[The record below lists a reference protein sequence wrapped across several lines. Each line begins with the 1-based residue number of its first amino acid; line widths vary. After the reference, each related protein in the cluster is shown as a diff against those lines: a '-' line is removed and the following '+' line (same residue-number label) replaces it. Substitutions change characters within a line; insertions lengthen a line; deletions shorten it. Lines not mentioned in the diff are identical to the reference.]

1 MTETTLHYI
10 FDPLCGWCYGAAPL
24 VKAAQSLPGLKI
36 VPHAGGMMTGNNRR
50 QITDE
55 WRNYVIPHDKRIAEM
70 TGQPFGE
77 AYFNGLLRD
86 TTAVMDSE
94 PPITAIL
101 AAEKLAGRG
110 LDMLHR
116 IQQAHYQEGRRIADT
131 PVLEALEHCPADN
144 TSLAAW
150 AARVYTTER
159 TLSRRCQQDL
169 GMSFSEWRQRLRF
182 LHAVSLLE
190 QGKTVQDV
198 ALDVGYSSASAFIVM
213 FQQIAGTTP
222 ERFRRA

>member
-24 VKAAQSLPGLKI
+24 VKAAQSLPGLKV

-94 PPITAIL
+94 PSITAIL

-116 IQQAHYQEGRRIADT
+116 IQQAHYKEGRRIADT
-131 PVLEALEHCPADN
+131 PVLEALAKE
-144 TSLAAW
+144 
-150 AARVYTTER
+150 
-159 TLSRRCQQDL
+159 L
-169 GMSFSEWRQRLRF
+169 GLP
-182 LHAVSLLE
+182 
-190 QGKTVQDV
+190 
-198 ALDVGYSSASAFIVM
+198 SAAFIAEM
-213 FQQIAGTTP
+213 RFNSGAPTAQHIA
-222 ERFRRA
+222 ESRALLAKVQGQGFPTFALQDNEGRLHLLPAGNYLGNVEAWKNLLGAAALA